1 MYKRQALNNGDD
13 LKAGVL
19 YKVLKT
25 VDEEYITEIEEVAL
39 GNNLVNAV
47 GDDAFWIT
55 KTQDK
60 SVKYDVDEETVFVY
74 VDNTKSTKFDI
85 SEGNLNDMEE
95 YDASEKTNTYVTVVK
110 DANDHET
117 ARLVYIVE
125 KSTVENFDVAIE
137 VENAVLTVNGKEYT
151 ENATLNV
158 EKGTKLTWTAKAKP
172 GYTLTT
178 AASGELVVNAAGKIE
193 AKATVQADGRKV
205 IVNGEA
211 QADKTGI
218 AVDAEAVVT
227 LTAKAGY
234 TITSVSCAQ
243 ASKIDTKTWT
253 CLLYTS

>member
-1 MYKRQALNNGDD
+1 M
-13 LKAGVL
+13 L

-74 VDNTKSTKFDI
+74 VDKHQSTKFDI

-137 VENAVLTVNGKEYT
+137 VENAVLIRQRQGVHRECHP
-151 ENATLNV
+151 E
-158 EKGTKLTWTAKAKP
+158 
-172 GYTLTT
+172 
-178 AASGELVVNAAGKIE
+178 
-193 AKATVQADGRKV
+193 
-205 IVNGEA
+205 
-211 QADKTGI
+211 
-218 AVDAEAVVT
+218 
-227 LTAKAGY
+227 
-234 TITSVSCAQ
+234 C
-243 ASKIDTKTWT
+243 
-253 CLLYTS
+253 